1 MAPAPVAGA
10 VRRPVRALIG
20 GIAKAVGL
28 GEAAREADQLA
39 AIRRQPDITA
49 QSSRRAVGAR
59 LHHVDRPHPAV
70 DPARDPPRLIFLT
83 AGYGLTPLR
92 QVVRAPTA
100 PSFIASR
107 TLRPCSSLKHSRY

>member
-1 MAPAPVAGA
+1 MTSSARAVA
-10 VRRPVRALIG
+10 VRPPVRAHIG

-59 LHHVDRPHPAV
+59 LHHVERQHPAV
-70 DPARDPPRLIFLT
+70 DPARDPPRLIFVT
-83 AGYGLTPLR
+83 AGYGIAALR
-92 QVVRAPTA
+92 QAERAQAA
-100 PSFIASR
+100 PSFITSGYIWHCFR
-107 TLRPCSSLKHSRY
+107 

>member
-1 MAPAPVAGA
+1 MPAAARAGA
-10 VRRPVRALIG
+10 ARPPVRAHIG

-59 LHHVDRPHPAV
+59 LPHVERQHPAV
-70 DPARDPPRLIFLT
+70 DPARDPPPLPFLKP
-83 AGYGLTPLR
+83 GSG
-92 QVVRAPTA
+92 
-100 PSFIASR
+100 IAA
-107 TLRPCSSLKHSRY
+107 LRPVHRDPPPPPFTISG